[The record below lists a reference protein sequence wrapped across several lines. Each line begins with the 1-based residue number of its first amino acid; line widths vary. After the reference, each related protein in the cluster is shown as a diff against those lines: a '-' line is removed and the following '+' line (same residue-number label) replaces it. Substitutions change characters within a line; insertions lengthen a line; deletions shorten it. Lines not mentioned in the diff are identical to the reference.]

1 MSLNQFIDRH
11 HTIILHNLA
20 TMYVEIPTATEINI
34 TAQSTEGTVR
44 QIQEVIGGTI
54 EERWGEYTLTVNNLN
69 AHGTIRFIT
78 FDWGV
83 NLLEYDIIFHKD
95 YVLVMDASEYNPV
108 HFAYCLVG
116 HCGHRFG
123 YQKEIRSLEQF
134 QSVIITSRDGG
145 YNYGYFPK
153 EEKLEINVIQIARK
167 KYLKKRLNNVDQLN
181 NKLYE
186 VFLDTDHENTF
197 SYFGTFNLKLAD
209 QISALRKIK
218 QKGMIR
224 ILQIEGMVYQI
235 LSMHIQQH
243 DRAMKEKVLP
253 TTLLKKE
260 LKIIR
265 KLAKMIIKDVSKNY
279 SLEQLELET
288 GLAQAKLQE
297 GFKLLY
303 TRTVTEYIRHVRL
316 EAARDLIKTT
326 DMNISEVVYT
336 IGFSSRSYFSK
347 IFKEKYDI
355 TPNEFKNL
363 AALPVEEV
371 SDVV

>member
-1 MSLNQFIDRH
+1 
-11 HTIILHNLA
+11 
-20 TMYVEIPTATEINI
+20 MYSEAPNAIEIKI

-54 EERWGEYTLTVNNLN
+54 QERWGEYVLTVNNLN
-69 AHGTIRFIT
+69 AHGSIKFIT

-83 NLLEYDIIFHKD
+83 NLLEYDIKFHKD
-95 YVLVMDASEYNPV
+95 YVLVMDASEYNPI
-108 HFAYCLVG
+108 HFAYCLEG

-123 YQKEIRSLEQF
+123 FQTEIRSLEQF
-134 QSVIITSRDGG
+134 QSVIITSKDGG
-145 YNYGYFPK
+145 YNYGYLPK
-153 EEKLEINVIQIARK
+153 EIKLEINVIQIARK
-167 KYLKKRLNNVDQLN
+167 KYLKKRLNNVSQLN
-181 NKLYE
+181 QKLYE
-186 VFLDTDHENTF
+186 VFMDEDHENAF
-197 SYFGTFNLKLAD
+197 AYFGTFNLKLAD
-209 QISALRKIK
+209 KISALRKVK

-243 DRAMKEKVLP
+243 DRAVKEEVLP
-253 TTLLKKE
+253 TTLLKRE

-265 KLAKMIIKDVSKNY
+265 NLAKKIIKNVAKDY
-279 SLEQLELET
+279 TLEQLELET

-303 TRTVTEYIRHVRL
+303 AKTVTEYIRHVRL
-316 EAARDLIKTT
+316 EAARDLIATT
-326 DMNISEVVYT
+326 EMNISEVVYT

-355 TPNEFKNL
+355 SPNEFKNR
-363 AALPVEEV
+363 AALPVEEIAEV
-371 SDVV
+371 A

>member
-1 MSLNQFIDRH
+1 
-11 HTIILHNLA
+11 
-20 TMYVEIPTATEINI
+20 MYAEPTTAIEINI
-34 TAQSTEGTVR
+34 TAKDTEGTVR
-44 QIQEVIGGTI
+44 QIQEVIGGRI
-54 EERWGEYTLTVNNLN
+54 EERWGEYELTVNNLN
-69 AHGTIRFIT
+69 AHGSIRFIT

-83 NLLEYDIIFHKD
+83 NLLEYDIIFHKEF
-95 YVLVMDASEYNPV
+95 VLIMDASEYNPI
-108 HFAYCLVG
+108 HFAYCLTG

-123 YQKEIRSLEQF
+123 FQNEVHTLEQF

-167 KYLKKRLNNVDQLN
+167 KYLKKRLNNVSQLN
-181 NKLYE
+181 ERLYK
-186 VFLDTDHENTF
+186 VFMDEDHEKVF
-197 SYFGTFNLKLAD
+197 AYFGTFNLKLAD

-224 ILQIEGMVYQI
+224 ILQIEGMIYQI

-253 TTLLKKE
+253 TTLLKRE
-260 LKIIR
+260 LKLIR
-265 KLAKMIIKDVSKNY
+265 GLAKKIIKDVAKDY
-279 SLEQLELET
+279 SLEQLSEET
-288 GLAQAKLQE
+288 GLPQAKLQE

-303 TRTVTEYIRHVRL
+303 ARTVTEYIRHVRL
-316 EAARDLIKTT
+316 EAARDLIRTT
-326 DMNISEVVYT
+326 EMNISEIVYS

-355 TPNEFKNL
+355 SPNNFKNRTE
-363 AALPVEEV
+363 LPVDEV
-371 SDVV
+371 VGVS

>member
-1 MSLNQFIDRH
+1 
-11 HTIILHNLA
+11 
-20 TMYVEIPTATEINI
+20 MYVETPNAIEINI

-54 EERWGEYTLTVNNLN
+54 QERWGEYILTVNNLN
-69 AHGTIRFIT
+69 AHGSIRFIT

-83 NLLEYDIIFHKD
+83 NLLEYDIKFHRD
-95 YVLVMDASEYNPV
+95 YILVMDASEYNPI
-108 HFAYCLVG
+108 HFAYCLEG

-123 YQKEIRSLEQF
+123 YQTEIRSLEQF

-153 EEKLEINVIQIARK
+153 GEKLEINVIQIARK
-167 KYLKKRLNNVDQLN
+167 KYLKKRLNNVSQLN
-181 NKLYE
+181 RRLYE
-186 VFLDTDHENTF
+186 VFMDEDHENTF
-197 SYFGTFNLKLAD
+197 AYFGTFNLKLAD
-209 QISALRKIK
+209 KISALRKVK

-243 DRAMKEKVLP
+243 DRAMKEEVLP
-253 TTLLKKE
+253 TTLLKRE

-265 KLAKMIIKDVSKNY
+265 NLAKKIIKNVAKEY
-279 SLEQLELET
+279 TLEQLELET

-303 TRTVTEYIRHVRL
+303 AKTVTEYIRHVRL
-316 EAARDLIKTT
+316 EAARDLIATT
-326 DMNISEVVYT
+326 EMNISEVVYS

-355 TPNEFKNL
+355 SPNEFKNR
-363 AALPVEEV
+363 AALPVEEAAEV
-371 SDVV
+371 A

>member
-1 MSLNQFIDRH
+1 
-11 HTIILHNLA
+11 
-20 TMYVEIPTATEINI
+20 MYAEPTTAIEINI
-34 TAQSTEGTVR
+34 TAKDTEGTVR
-44 QIQEVIGGTI
+44 QIQEVIGGRI
-54 EERWGEYTLTVNNLN
+54 EERWGEYELTVNNLN
-69 AHGTIRFIT
+69 AHGSIRFIT

-83 NLLEYDIIFHKD
+83 NLLEYDIVFHKEF
-95 YVLVMDASEYNPV
+95 VLKMDASEYNPI
-108 HFAYCLVG
+108 HFAYCLTG

-123 YQKEIRSLEQF
+123 FQNEVHTLEQF

-167 KYLKKRLNNVDQLN
+167 KYLKKRLNNVSQLN
-181 NKLYE
+181 ERLYK
-186 VFLDTDHENTF
+186 VFMDEDHEKAF
-197 SYFGTFNLKLAD
+197 AYFGTFNLKLAD

-224 ILQIEGMVYQI
+224 ILQIEGMIYQI

-253 TTLLKKE
+253 TTLLKRE
-260 LKIIR
+260 LKLIR
-265 KLAKMIIKDVSKNY
+265 GLAKKIIKDVAKDY
-279 SLEQLELET
+279 SLEQLSEET
-288 GLAQAKLQE
+288 GLPQAKLQE

-303 TRTVTEYIRHVRL
+303 ARTVTEYIRHVRL
-316 EAARDLIKTT
+316 EAARDLIRTT
-326 DMNISEVVYT
+326 DMNISEIVYS

-355 TPNEFKNL
+355 SPNNFKNRTE
-363 AALPVEEV
+363 LPVDEV
-371 SDVV
+371 VGVS